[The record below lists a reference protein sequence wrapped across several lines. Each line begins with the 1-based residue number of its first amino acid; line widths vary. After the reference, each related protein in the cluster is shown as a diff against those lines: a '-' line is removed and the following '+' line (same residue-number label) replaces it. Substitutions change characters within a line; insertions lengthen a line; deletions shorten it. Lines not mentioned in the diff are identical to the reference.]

1 MPATLINRIKE
12 LSESYFDKVL
22 SIRRHL
28 HENPELSFQEYETAK
43 FVEKEL
49 LALGI
54 EDTKRVAETGITFTI
69 GSGEKTIALRADMD
83 ALPIL
88 EQNNVPYKSKKEG
101 VMHACGHDVHTASL
115 LGASM
120 ILNEIKDD
128 IPGKVKFIFQPGEE
142 RLPGGA
148 SLMIKEGVLDNPRP
162 DKILGQHV
170 MPLVDVGKVG
180 FRSGMYMASADEI
193 YFTVRGKGGHA
204 AMPEMGVDPVVITSH
219 IIVAL
224 QQIVSRKASPKI
236 PSVLSFGDIHGD
248 GATNVIPDFVK
259 VQGTFR
265 TYNEEWRTEAHQLM
279 KEMAEGMATSMGASC
294 DFEVKKGY
302 PFLKN
307 EPVYTQRNKEAAI
320 AYMGEENVVDLDLWL
335 AGEDF
340 AFYSHEVDACFY
352 RLGTRNEQ
360 KGITSGVH
368 TPTFNIDEEA
378 LKTGMGLI
386 SWLAISELQH

>member
-1 MPATLINRIKE
+1 
-12 LSESYFDKVL
+12 
-22 SIRRHL
+22 
-28 HENPELSFQEYETAK
+28 
-43 FVEKEL
+43 
-49 LALGI
+49 
-54 EDTKRVAETGITFTI
+54 
-69 GSGEKTIALRADMD
+69 
-83 ALPIL
+83 
-88 EQNNVPYKSKKEG
+88 
-101 VMHACGHDVHTASL
+101 
-115 LGASM
+115 
-120 ILNEIKDD
+120 
-128 IPGKVKFIFQPGEE
+128 
-142 RLPGGA
+142 
-148 SLMIKEGVLDNPRP
+148 
-162 DKILGQHV
+162 
-170 MPLVDVGKVG
+170 
-180 FRSGMYMASADEI
+180 
-193 YFTVRGKGGHA
+193 
-204 AMPEMGVDPVVITSH
+204 MPEMGVDPVVITSH

-265 TYNEEWRTEAHQLM
+265 TYNEEWRAEAHQLM
-279 KEMAEGMATSMGASC
+279 KEMAEGMAKSMGASC

-320 AYMGEENVVDLDLWL
+320 AYMGQENVVDLDLWL

-368 TPTFNIDEEA
+368 TPTFNIDEDA